1 MTRKLSKDESQEL
14 IQKLKKRFENNMER
28 HKKLKWEDV
37 QKKLDSAPG
46 KLWAL
51 QEMEDTGGEPD
62 VVAYDSKSGEY
73 LFYDCVKES
82 PKGRRSLCYDP
93 EALAAR
99 KQHKPK
105 HSAVGMAA
113 DMGVEL
119 LTEEEYFELQK
130 FGPFDTKTSSWVATP
145 EDVREKGG
153 GLFGDWRFGRTFIY
167 HNGADSYYG
176 ARGFRAKLRV

>member
-1 MTRKLSKDESQEL
+1 MTKKLSKEESHEL
-14 IQKLKKRFENNMER
+14 IQKLKKRFEHNMER

-37 QKKLDSAPG
+37 QKKLESASG
-46 KLWAL
+46 KLWSL

-62 VVAYDSKSGEY
+62 VVRYDSKTDEY
-73 LFYDCVKES
+73 IFYDCSPES

-93 EALAAR
+93 AALAAR

-105 HSAVGMAA
+105 HSAVGMAS

-145 EDVREKGG
+145 DDVREKGG

-176 ARGFRAKLRV
+176 ARGFRALLRV

>member
-1 MTRKLSKDESQEL
+1 MTKKLSKEESQEL

-28 HKKLKWEDV
+28 HKKMKWEDV
-37 QKKLDSAPG
+37 QKNLESAPG
-46 KLWAL
+46 KLWSL
-51 QEMEDTGGEPD
+51 QEMEDSGGEPD
-62 VVAYDSKSGEY
+62 VVGYDRKTGEY
-73 LFYDCVKES
+73 IFYDCVKES